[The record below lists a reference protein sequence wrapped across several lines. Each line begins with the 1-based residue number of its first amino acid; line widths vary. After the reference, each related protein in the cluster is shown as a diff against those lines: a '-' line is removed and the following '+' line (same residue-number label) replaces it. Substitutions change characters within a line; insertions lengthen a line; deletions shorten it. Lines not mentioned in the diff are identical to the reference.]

1 MTRQRHIVLT
11 GGASGIGAAAL
22 ALFKADGDR
31 VTVIDRNDPGPAAD
45 RWINADLSDLA
56 SIAALESLSRIDVL
70 VNAAGL
76 PPRPGLEWTI
86 LRVNTQALIALT
98 EHLLPHLTPGGAIVN
113 MASKAGGKWRENLAQ
128 VQRFLAL
135 DASHDLDAFL
145 KEEAIDPVRAYDL
158 SKEAVIAWGLSNIE
172 RFRDLGLRINSVSP
186 AAVDTPIL
194 EDFMTAFGARATR
207 GVDLTGRAGRPDEIA
222 EGPVGLRKGN
232 GRGTGRRRRKA
243 KRPLNR
249 AAVPIHF
256 NALSGRRLDP
266 AVALIIFNEGLP
278 ICSAAKRL

>member
-158 SKEAVIAWGLSNIE
+158 SKEAVIVWGLSNIE

-222 EGPVGLRKGN
+222 QVIRFLASPEASWVTGCNIECDGGL
-232 GRGTGRRRRKA
+232 TA
-243 KRPLNR
+243 QLEYTALT
-249 AAVPIHF
+249 AA
-256 NALSGRRLDP
+256 L
-266 AVALIIFNEGLP
+266 
-278 ICSAAKRL
+278 